1 MHAVPIT
8 GSARP
13 PGSSVHRLLVGD
25 ALYLQTPFVGAV
37 EDLGLD
43 WVINL
48 KENQPELLAETERLT
63 DRAHDDSCS
72 GLHSDPSVLP
82 SPGSQPLQK
91 LLFRFLRFGS
101 EAGVSIYCH
110 SSAGF
115 QLKPSYNWNLRAPL
129 CGRPHSPQFSPPEAS
144 SAASPMSFY
153 SCKTSRRSGT
163 RPMLAKSTNYLLSA
177 NGFAK
182 SLRFYTEELL

>member
-1 MHAVPIT
+1 MHEMSLPETIT
-8 GSARP
+8 ARDAP
-13 PGSSVHRLLVGD
+13 NAMQLNRTTQIVCTLSLLQDLLGRLGRRFIDLLVGD

-48 KENQPELLAETERLT
+48 KENQPELLAEAERLT

-101 EAGVSIYCH
+101 EAGVSIYCY

-115 QLKPSYNWNLRAPL
+115 QLKPSYN
-129 CGRPHSPQFSPPEAS
+129 
-144 SAASPMSFY
+144 
-153 SCKTSRRSGT
+153 
-163 RPMLAKSTNYLLSA
+163 
-177 NGFAK
+177 
-182 SLRFYTEELL
+182 